1 MLRAVTPVTF
11 WTSQL
16 PTVVRTCTVFNH
28 FDLETRFAPQMRALF
43 PNFNNFPHFHRK
55 ICLANTTATT
65 FSISHLTRWLR
76 TRRFSERIFQPA
88 GATKRRLPS
97 RQTTPLHTQLS
108 HTHTSLSHTTL
119 FTHNFVTHT
128 HMHTD
133 THSSLT
139 HNAFTHNFVTHN
151 FVTHNSFSHNF
162 SILSHNFVT
171 HTHNSFRHNS
181 HQTTL
186 SHTQLRDT
194 HTHTTLWHTHAQVSH
209 AQFFHTQLSH
219 IQFPHAQLFH
229 THNSLT
235 YNTLTLS
242 HAQLFHTHNS
252 LTRNSF
258 THNCGMRG
266 AWWHR
271 RLFCVAGVA
280 LAALEG
286 PLNLEDP
293 SQVNSYQSW
302 PWANQN
308 RRLYSV

>member
-128 HMHTD
+128 C
-133 THSSLT
+133 
-139 HNAFTHNFVTHN
+139 
-151 FVTHNSFSHNF
+151 
-162 SILSHNFVT
+162 IQT
-171 HTHNSFRHNS
+171 HTALWH
-181 HQTTL
+181 TTL
-186 SHTQLRDT
+186 SHTRLSHTTSSHTTLSHTIFQFSHTTLSHTHTILSDT
-194 HTHTTLWHTHAQVSH
+194 ILTDNFVSHTTSWHTHTTLWHTHAQVSH

>member
-108 HTHTSLSHTTL
+108 HTHKSVTHNSFHTQLCYTHTCIQTHTALWHTTLSHTTL
-119 FTHNFVTHT
+119 SHT
-128 HMHTD
+128 T
-133 THSSLT
+133 SS
-139 HNAFTHNFVTHN
+139 H
-151 FVTHNSFSHNF
+151 
-162 SILSHNFVT
+162 
-171 HTHNSFRHNS
+171 
-181 HQTTL
+181 TTL
-186 SHTQLRDT
+186 SHTIFQFSHTTLSHTHTILSDT
-194 HTHTTLWHTHAQVSH
+194 ILTDNFVSHTTSWHTHTTLWHTHTHAQVSH

>member
-55 ICLANTTATT
+55 ICFANTTATT

-108 HTHTSLSHTTL
+108 HTHKS
-119 FTHNFVTHT
+119 
-128 HMHTD
+128 
-133 THSSLT
+133 
-139 HNAFTHNFVTHN
+139 
-151 FVTHNSFSHNF
+151 VTHNSFHTQ
-162 SILSHNFVT
+162 LCYT
-171 HTHNSFRHNS
+171 HTHAYTHTQLFDTQRFHT
-181 HQTTL
+181 QL
-186 SHTQLRDT
+186 CHTQLRHTQLFLTQFFNSLTQLCHTHTILSDT
-194 HTHTTLWHTHAQVSH
+194 ILTDNFVSHTTSWHTHTTLWHTHAQVSH

-242 HAQLFHTHNS
+242 HAQLSHTHNS

-280 LAALEG
+280 LAAVEG